1 KPPPITPACRG
12 RGAGPHGGRATPN
25 ILVTQARVPK
35 WREPP
40 DPNCN
45 IQGNIVEKMTVLL
58 KHLFNGR

>member
-1 KPPPITPACRG
+1 AAPTGSPHAQHSGHAGACAKMA
-12 RGAGPHGGRATPN
+12 GA
-25 ILVTQARVPK
+25 
-35 WREPP
+35 PP